1 MKAINLV
8 PRDARRS
15 FGALQGLGLSTTA
28 LFGALALAVVV
39 VAGYVVL
46 SNGVASK
53 RNELAQVQA
62 QQTTTTREV
71 AQLKPY
77 ADLEQLRAS
86 LLERVKT
93 VAGNRYDWPGALARI
108 ARAFPADAKLTNLE
122 GSPASDQAG
131 PTIKLSG
138 CTASHD
144 AVARLIDRLRAVKGV
159 AGVALGSSKVDLTAS
174 STASESGGGGGCDDL
189 AEKFDMNLA
198 LELPAGAATAA
209 TGAAGAAAAGAPTTT
224 TPAATAPAA
233 TGGTQ

>member
-46 SNGVASK
+46 SNGVNAK
-53 RNELAQVQA
+53 RNELALVQS
-62 QQTTTTREV
+62 QQTATTREV
-71 AQLKPY
+71 ARLKPY
-77 ADLEQLRAS
+77 ADLEQLRTS

-93 VAGNRYDWPGALARI
+93 VAGSRYDWPGTLARI
-108 ARAFPADAKLTNLE
+108 ARAFPADAKLTNLD
-122 GSPASDQAG
+122 GAPAGDQGG
-131 PTIKLSG
+131 PAIKLSG

-159 AGVALGSSKVDLTAS
+159 AGVALASSKVDEATAGS
-174 STASESGGGGGCDDL
+174 SSGSGSGGGCDSL

-198 LELPAGAATAA
+198 LDAPAGATTAA
-209 TGAAGAAAAGAPTTT
+209 ATPGAAPTT
-224 TPAATAPAA
+224 TPAAPAPAA